1 MITGTVDDG
10 ARRRPKENHM
20 IRFLLSVAIS
30 IVSSAI
36 ALLVT
41 SALIPG
47 VTVSTSGFVIAVL
60 VFTVAQAILA
70 PFVFNLARQYAS
82 AVLGGI
88 GLVSTFLGL
97 FVATLFPGGLQISGI
112 TAWVLAALVVWLITA
127 LGTWILGA
135 LIIKRWWE
143 RRQARKG
150 AAPAHG

>member
-1 MITGTVDDG
+1 
-10 ARRRPKENHM
+10 M
-20 IRFLLSVAIS
+20 IRFLLNVAIS
-30 IVSSAI
+30 IVSAAV
-36 ALLVT
+36 ALLVAA
-41 SALIPG
+41 SLIPG
-47 VTVSTSGFVIAVL
+47 VEVSGSGFVIAVL

-97 FVATLFPGGLQISGI
+97 LVATLFPDGLQIRGL
-112 TAWVLAALVVWLITA
+112 TAWVLSALVVWLITA

-143 RRQARKG
+143 RRQLRKE

>member
-1 MITGTVDDG
+1 
-10 ARRRPKENHM
+10 M
-20 IRFLLSVAIS
+20 IRFLLNVAIS
-30 IVSSAI
+30 IVSAAI
-36 ALLVT
+36 ALLV
-41 SALIPG
+41 APWLIPG
-47 VTVSTSGFVIAVL
+47 VEVSASGFVVAVL

-70 PFVFNLARQYAS
+70 PFVFNMARQYAS

-88 GLVSTFLGL
+88 GLVSTFLAL
-97 FVATLFPGGLQISGI
+97 FVATLFPDGLQISGV

-143 RRQARKG
+143 RRQLRKE

>member
-1 MITGTVDDG
+1 
-10 ARRRPKENHM
+10 M
-20 IRFLLSVAIS
+20 IRLLLSAAIS
-30 IVSSAI
+30 IVSAAL
-36 ALLVT
+36 ALLVA

-47 VTVSTSGFVIAVL
+47 VDVSASGFVIAVL

-70 PFVFNLARQYAS
+70 PFVFNLARTYAS

-97 FVATLFPGGLQISGI
+97 FVATLFPDGVKISGV
-112 TAWVLAALVVWLITA
+112 TAWVLSALVVWLITA

-143 RRQARKG
+143 RRELRKD
-150 AAPAHG
+150 AAPKHA

>member
-1 MITGTVDDG
+1 
-10 ARRRPKENHM
+10 M

-30 IVSSAI
+30 VVSAAI
-36 ALLVT
+36 ALLVA
-41 SALIPG
+41 SSLIPG
-47 VTVSTSGFVIAVL
+47 VQVSASGFVIAVA
-60 VFTVAQAILA
+60 VFTAAQAILG

-88 GLVSTFLGL
+88 GLVSTFLAL
-97 FVATLFPGGLQISGI
+97 FVATLFPNGLQISGL

-143 RRQARKG
+143 RRQQRP